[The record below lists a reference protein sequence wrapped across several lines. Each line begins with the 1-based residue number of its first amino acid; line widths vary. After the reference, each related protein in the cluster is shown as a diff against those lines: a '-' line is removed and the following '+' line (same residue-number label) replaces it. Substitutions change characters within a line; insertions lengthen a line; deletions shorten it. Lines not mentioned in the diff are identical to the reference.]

1 MGKTST
7 STQAQPT
14 EEKKTRKVLTAAERI
29 AKLKAEA
36 EALEQREAKRAA
48 DKIKGQEERVAQL
61 QSQVDDRQA
70 KLDSAKEELA
80 ALRKA
85 AGIEDEAPA
94 SA

>member
-1 MGKTST
+1 MTKDTT
-7 STQAQPT
+7 KQAQPKA
-14 EEKKTRKVLTAAERI
+14 EPKTRKVLTPAERI

-70 KLDSAKEELA
+70 KLNSAKEELA

-85 AGIEDEAPA
+85 AGQEDEAPA
-94 SA
+94 ES